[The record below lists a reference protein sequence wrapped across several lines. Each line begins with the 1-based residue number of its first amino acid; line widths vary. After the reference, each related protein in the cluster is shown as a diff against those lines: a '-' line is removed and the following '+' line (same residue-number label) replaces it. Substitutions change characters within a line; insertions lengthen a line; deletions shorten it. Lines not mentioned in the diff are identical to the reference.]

1 MKRISQLLAR
11 RRRGVILPTALVLAA
26 LLLSLLAL
34 TVAQGTN
41 RVQAWHELILNQQ
54 FQGAFL
60 IAKQEVE
67 AGRPNG
73 RVRFNDWQSATWT
86 VEPKN
91 NQIVVTLHPSNHEQ
105 SKSPT
110 TIY

>member
-11 RRRGVILPTALVLAA
+11 RRRGVILPTSLVLAA

-67 AGRPNG
+67 AGRPTG
-73 RVRFNDWQSATWT
+73 TVRFNDWQSAEW
-86 VEPKN
+86 ELK
-91 NQIVVTLHPSNHEQ
+91 QDRIYITLHPSNHQQ